1 MVGCV
6 RRWRRGGSV
15 LAWPYTAVILAL
27 TVICRLLAGRAR
39 RKTLVDLVSHAPTGT
54 IVIME
59 RGPGGPAA
67 ADDRLEAIEFAFQSD
82 SAPRSLE
89 PTRQLRRERFGYLQN
104 NGPP

>member
-1 MVGCV
+1 VSGAGAAAV
-6 RRWRRGGSV
+6 HV

-27 TVICRLLAGRAR
+27 TVICRLLAERARAR

-59 RGPGGPAA
+59 RGPGGPA